1 MATTIRCLS
10 RKCFAAID
18 DGIDLKCIL
27 HNSVLL
33 PPPLLLLLQL
43 LLFSSLSFF
52 SVDTIACIR
61 STACVCVCVWALC
74 LSFLL
79 HGQISI
85 EQIAAIIWRWYV
97 MYVCTVHCTALC
109 TSPSRYIPIRCIWL
123 VIYCVDLC
131 GVMEIQCNVFLFY
144 SAIHSFHVRF
154 GGRKTERQNKEIAVE
169 FWHRWKCP
177 QVERSYSL

>member
-1 MATTIRCLS
+1 MLISEMLCRNRRWYRLKMHTAQFCAS
-10 RKCFAAID
+10 AAAAAAAAAVVVI
-18 DGIDLKCIL
+18 
-27 HNSVLL
+27 
-33 PPPLLLLLQL
+33 
-43 LLFSSLSFF
+43 FF

-61 STACVCVCVWALC
+61 STACVCVCVSTLFIVSIAWTDFDRANSSDYMKMVCYVCMHCALC
-74 LSFLL
+74 
-79 HGQISI
+79 
-85 EQIAAIIWRWYV
+85 
-97 MYVCTVHCTALC
+97 TLC